1 MKNFYCPYCNPK
13 YQFHKNS
20 PTGELICGLCGDPLV
35 KKPLIKINQIIA
47 ILASLSLV
55 LPLIYTF
62 IILIKNQVNPSR
74 RNYQANT
81 NSIEKISKLRF
92 YQPLQS
98 DLLKQ
103 ESLSL
108 IWFLS
113 LILFNSL
120 FIINCLTDSLQ
131 WFLHPPLN
139 DSWACKKLVFV
150 NKINKIKLKILF
162 ILNFIL
168 VNYSTKRK

>member
-1 MKNFYCPYCNPK
+1 MNNYYCPYCNPK
-13 YQFHKNS
+13 YQFHKKS
-20 PTGELICGLCGDPLV
+20 TSGELICGLCGDPLV

-47 ILASLSLV
+47 IIASSSLV

-62 IILIKNQVNPSR
+62 VILIKNQVNPPR

-103 ESLSL
+103 ESLSS
-108 IWFLS
+108 I
-113 LILFNSL
+113 
-120 FIINCLTDSLQ
+120 
-131 WFLHPPLN
+131 
-139 DSWACKKLVFV
+139 
-150 NKINKIKLKILF
+150 
-162 ILNFIL
+162 
-168 VNYSTKRK
+168 

>member
-13 YQFHKNS
+13 YQFHKKS
-20 PTGELICGLCGDPLV
+20 TSGEFICGLCGDPLV

-47 ILASLSLV
+47 IIASLSLV

-62 IILIKNQVNPSR
+62 VILIKNQVNPPR

-81 NSIEKISKLRF
+81 NLIEKSSKLVF

-103 ESLSL
+103 ESLSS
-108 IWFLS
+108 I
-113 LILFNSL
+113 
-120 FIINCLTDSLQ
+120 
-131 WFLHPPLN
+131 
-139 DSWACKKLVFV
+139 
-150 NKINKIKLKILF
+150 
-162 ILNFIL
+162 
-168 VNYSTKRK
+168 